1 MDFAHTR
8 FALVLLSSLLAANFE
23 SELFNGIQ
31 VAIGPRIP
39 AFQYVSFLADP
50 LACSWNLSSVNCRNR
65 SSGNGPEPIQTLV
78 LPSVMSESLS
88 VMSEFPRGTCG
99 RIEEKKDRIR
109 NARFFKQSIMLTFN
123 RVFNPAISLTLF
135 I

>member
-50 LACSWNLSSVNCRNR
+50 LACSWNLSSVIC
-65 SSGNGPEPIQTLV
+65 Q
-78 LPSVMSESLS
+78 LS
-88 VMSEFPRGTCG
+88 
-99 RIEEKKDRIR
+99 
-109 NARFFKQSIMLTFN
+109 
-123 RVFNPAISLTLF
+123 
-135 I
+135 

>member
-8 FALVLLSSLLAANFE
+8 FALVLLSSPALLAANLE

-39 AFQYVSFLADP
+39 AFQYVSSLADP

-88 VMSEFPRGTCG
+88 VMSEFRRGTCG
-99 RIEEKKDRIR
+99 RIEEKKSPIDNVSRRPI
-109 NARFFKQSIMLTFN
+109 NHQ
-123 RVFNPAISLTLF
+123 
-135 I
+135 